1 MALCSAKK
9 IVHKT
14 KMKNM
19 KVKLL
24 NDIRTRWY
32 SSGGALLLLAILLML
47 PKQALALS
55 GSGTSADPY
64 LIATA
69 DDWNSF
75 TKMANEYATKGICGK
90 LTADINLGNGTTDGI
105 IGKKYAYTGTFDGD
119 GHTLTVKYTS
129 NGYTA
134 PFRYIEGATIKNLKT
149 AGTFTVTGNFTAGIV
164 ASVSGSKAST
174 IENCQSSVSIIGTNS
189 SQYIGGIVATV
200 GSEASVVIKDCIFSG
215 SINNCSLCGG
225 IIGNI
230 DLNNSATVTNCLVTA
245 NFVNSNYKSY
255 TISCTPSKV
264 TVSNSYYLNKLG
276 TANDGSTQVTES
288 QLASGEIAYKLQ
300 AGRTDQVWGQKI
312 GTDSQPKLSSATADK
327 VYKVDFTVIDDGT
340 TSSCTKYANY
350 GTKLSSLI
358 AGMYSDGYTADTQVT
373 KDMTVTVT
381 TNFAIAS
388 ADDWTTFAT
397 NVSKG
402 YTTLNAKLTADI
414 NLGEGTYAGM
424 IGTSSKPYSGT
435 FDGQGH
441 TVTVNYTTYNTNNIF
456 VAPFRYIS
464 GATIK
469 NLNTAGT
476 FTVANKC
483 AAGIVGDVSTG
494 ASTIENCRSSVKI
507 VSSISGDGTHGG
519 LVAQVHEGGTVSI
532 KDCIFDGSITGS
544 STKNCGGFIGWV
556 DNAGSTITNSLQ
568 AGTFGISR
576 DGFSF
581 TFARHSDNV
590 TYATISNS
598 YYLNAL
604 PMANDGATK
613 VTADQLKSGKVA
625 YKLQA
630 DRSEQVWG
638 QTVGSD
644 DMPQLTS
651 DEDKH
656 IYNNV
661 YGSENV
667 YDNYVVINENK
678 DNADNIKANNN
689 GRVKVARSFAANTWN
704 TLVLPFS
711 LTTEEVN
718 TAFGSDAQVAYFT
731 NNTENTIEL
740 NYDETGANKAIEA
753 NTPVLIRT
761 TSAVSDP
768 TFSKHD
774 IVSSTS
780 LQVSGSNGIN
790 FVGSYAAS
798 YTIQDGE
805 YFISGDKLWKSK
817 GSSTIKSTRAYFT
830 VPAEQQAKLRM
841 VFGDGTATGIEG
853 VKSDESI
860 MKNHLGVVY
869 NLNGQKVAD
878 TLDGTTLP
886 KGIYIVNGKKVIVK

>member
-1 MALCSAKK
+1 MAFDPGGT
-9 IVHKT
+9 H
-14 KMKNM
+14 
-19 KVKLL
+19 
-24 NDIRTRWY
+24 W
-32 SSGGALLLLAILLML
+32 GGAMFFLALLLML
-47 PKQALALS
+47 PKPALALS
-55 GSGTSADPY
+55 GSGTSTDPY

-105 IGKKYAYTGTFDGD
+105 IGKKYSYTGTFDGD
-119 GHTLTVKYTS
+119 GHTLTVNYTS
-129 NGYTA
+129 GGYTA

-149 AGTFTVTGNFTAGIV
+149 AGIFTVTGNFTAGIV
-164 ASVSGSKAST
+164 ANVGGSKAST
-174 IENCQSSVSIIGTNS
+174 IENCQSSVSIISTNS
-189 SQYIGGIVATV
+189 SEFIGGIVATV
-200 GSEASVVIKDCIFSG
+200 GSEASVAIKDCIFSG
-215 SINNCSLCGG
+215 SINNCSRCGG

-245 NFVNSNYKSY
+245 NFVNSDKGAY
-255 TISCTPSKV
+255 TISRDPSKV
-264 TVSNSYYLNKLG
+264 TVSNCYYLNKLG
-276 TANDGSTQVTES
+276 TANVGSTQVTDS
-288 QLASGEIAYKLQ
+288 QLSSGEIAYKLQ
-300 AGRTDQVWGQKI
+300 AGSTNQVWGQKI
-312 GTDSQPKLSSATADK
+312 GTDAQPKLSSATADK

-350 GTKLSSLI
+350 GTKLTALI

-381 TNFAIAS
+381 TNFTIAS

-424 IGTSSKPYSGT
+424 IGTESKPYSGT

-519 LVAQVHEGGTVSI
+519 LIAQVHEGGTVSI

-556 DNAGSTITNSLQ
+556 DNTGSTITNCIQ
-568 AGTFGISR
+568 AGTFSLSSSDI
-576 DGFSF
+576 FSF

-613 VTADQLKSGKVA
+613 VTNEQLKSGEVA
-625 YKLQA
+625 YKLQNS
-630 DRSEQVWG
+630 RSEQVWG
-638 QTVGSD
+638 QTVGTD

-656 IYNNV
+656 VYNNV

-667 YDNYVVINENK
+667 YDNYVVINEGK
-678 DNADNIKANNN
+678 DNADNIAANNN

-704 TLVLPFS
+704 TLVLPFA
-711 LTTEEVN
+711 LTTDEVN
-718 TAFGSDAQVAYFT
+718 TAFGNDAQVAKFT
-731 NNTENTIEL
+731 NNTANTIEL
-740 NYDETGANKAIEA
+740 NYDETGADKAIEA
-753 NTPVLIRT
+753 NTPVLIRVT
-761 TSAVSDP
+761 TAVSNP
-768 TFSKHD
+768 TFSKRN
-774 IVSSTS
+774 ISSS
-780 LQVSGSNGIN
+780 DSPQVSGSNGIN
-790 FVGSYAAS
+790 FIGSYAAS
-798 YTIQDGE
+798 YTIQAGE
-805 YFISGDKLWKSK
+805 YFISGDKLWKSQ
-817 GSSTIKSTRAYFT
+817 GSSTIKATRAYFT
-830 VPAEQQAKLRM
+830 VPTSSNAKPAIR
-841 VFGDGTATGIEG
+841 FSAGSTTGISVINQDSE
-853 VKSDESI
+853 KSFDSQT
-860 MKNHLGVVY
+860 VY
-869 NLNGQKVAD
+869 SLSGQKVAD
-878 TLDGTTLP
+878 SLNSQTLP
-886 KGIYIVNGKKVIVK
+886 SGVYIVGGKKVVVR

>member
-1 MALCSAKK
+1 MVF
-9 IVHKT
+9 I
-14 KMKNM
+14 
-19 KVKLL
+19 
-24 NDIRTRWY
+24 
-32 SSGGALLLLAILLML
+32 GGALLLLALLFML
-47 PKQALALS
+47 PKQAWALS

-75 TKMANEYATKGICGK
+75 ASKVNGGSTGICAK
-90 LTADINLGNGTTDGI
+90 LTADINLGEGTTEGMV
-105 IGKKYAYTGTFDGD
+105 GKTSSYSFSGTFDGQ
-119 GHTLTVKYTS
+119 GHTVTVNYTLTS
-129 NGYTA
+129 SIGA
-134 PFRYIEGATIKNLKT
+134 PFRYISGATIKNLKT
-149 AGTFTVTGNFTAGIV
+149 AGTYSIPADEVMDCLAGIV
-164 ASVSGSKAST
+164 AYVTGSKTST
-174 IENCQSSVSIIGTNS
+174 MENCQSSVCIINKGESRDNGGLVALVS
-189 SQYIGGIVATV
+189 SK
-200 GSEASVVIKDCIFSG
+200 SSVTIKDCIFSG
-215 SINNCSLCGG
+215 SFTNCSQSGG
-225 IIGNI
+225 IIGKINGNTGNTI
-230 DLNNSATVTNCLVTA
+230 TNCLVTA
-245 NFVNSNYKSY
+245 SFVDSNSESY
-255 TISCTPSKV
+255 TFSCNPGNV
-264 TVSNSYYLNKLG
+264 TVSNCYYLNKLG

-288 QLASGEIAYKLQ
+288 QLSSGEIAYKLQ
-300 AGRTDQVWGQKI
+300 AGSTDQVWGQTI
-312 GTDSQPKLSSATADK
+312 GTDTQPKLSSATADK
-327 VYKVDFTVIDDGT
+327 VCKVDFTVIDGGT

-358 AGMYSDGYTADTQVT
+358 AGIYSDGYTADTQVT

-388 ADDWTTFAT
+388 ANDWTTFAT
-397 NVSKG
+397 YVSKG
-402 YTTLNAKLTADI
+402 YTALNAKLTADI

-424 IGTSSKPYSGT
+424 IGTSDKPYSGT

-507 VSSISGDGTHGG
+507 VSSVEGDGTHGG

-568 AGTFGISR
+568 AGTFSLSSS
-576 DGFSF
+576 DKFSF

-604 PMANDGATK
+604 PYANAGATK
-613 VTADQLKSGKVA
+613 VTNEQLKSGEVA

-638 QTVGSD
+638 QTIGTD
-644 DMPQLTS
+644 NTPQLTS
-651 DEDKH
+651 DKDKH

-678 DNADNIKANNN
+678 DNAGNIAANKN

-780 LQVSGSNGIN
+780 LQVVGSNGIN

-817 GSSTIKSTRAYFT
+817 GSSAIKSTRAYFT

-853 VKSDESI
+853 VKSDELRV
-860 MKNHLGVVY
+860 KNHPYVVY

-878 TLDGTTLP
+878 MLDGTTLP